1 MEKRMRT
8 VAIVVLALSI
18 CGMPTFAAAS
28 VMDGKGSMRSYKGEV
43 TKERAFKRLKE
54 KETGKNTCS
63 AYANACRKGRN
74 NVPICQARYSHC
86 MKTGTYVGAHNIYTD
101 MVRK

>member
-1 MEKRMRT
+1 MRV
-8 VAIVVLALSI
+8 VAGFILALSI
-18 CGMPTFAAAS
+18 FGLANSASAS
-28 VMDGKGSMRSYKGEV
+28 VMNGKGSIRSYKGEGA
-43 TKERAFKRLKE
+43 KERAFKRLKE

-63 AYANACRKGRN
+63 AYANACRKGRD
-74 NVPICQARYSHC
+74 NVPICQTRYSHC